1 MSPIT
6 WYLLLVW
13 RSDKLSD
20 NRIDKLRDVVSKAAG
35 DYVLVDHHRL
45 VQHCGPRIGHVFHNR
60 PITRRLPTFGQ
71 LRAQKDLRAVA
82 QRAQGFA
89 CRLKF
94 LKEGQ
99 HGWVGAQLIRIRGAP
114 GHIDGIV
121 VLDCGLFDARINW
134 NPAGILGE
142 LDGQN
147 MRLSYL
153 WELGAERRRI
163 FYVIGRDEMADGAA
177 PRAISAESKL
187 RFL

>member
-1 MSPIT
+1 
-6 WYLLLVW
+6 
-13 RSDKLSD
+13 
-20 NRIDKLRDVVSKAAG
+20 
-35 DYVLVDHHRL
+35 
-45 VQHCGPRIGHVFHNR
+45 
-60 PITRRLPTFGQ
+60 
-71 LRAQKDLRAVA
+71 
-82 QRAQGFA
+82 
-89 CRLKF
+89 

-153 WELGAERRRI
+153 WELGAECRRI

-187 RFL
+187 RFLRHRVSR